1 MAEELPQVAEG
12 KQLLV
17 PVSVLVRLLVLP
29 LALLQVVHSFAAG
42 TPTIFSPWHSSV
54 GFLTAD

>member
-42 TPTIFSPWHSSV
+42 TPTIFSP
-54 GFLTAD
+54 